1 MIQIRG
7 NEFPSLLF
15 WGATAIL
22 TTLLVGYWQRKK
34 RKSVAIPKTWREVG
48 ELTDL
53 TLFPMKSGAGIK
65 LTEAECTD
73 TGIQTI
79 GDIQPRLKDRIFH
92 QVEVGT
98 VDCGD
103 EVAAW
108 INKYIYGEQKGLRL
122 GYYIDGVAPKRQI
135 ATKFKII
142 SVFKENDQGAY
153 PDLTS
158 YMLMTEAS
166 VNDLKSRVPPHVNVT
181 HRQFRPNF
189 LVRGS
194 QPYEE
199 DNWKWIKIGDNTI
212 FQAVMLC
219 TRCVFTTIDPDTGVM
234 EPQKEPLK
242 TLRGYRVLPDPLL
255 EKIKDTSPVLGIHL
269 GIRSQGIVRIGDK
282 VYVGEE

>member
-1 MIQIRG
+1 MVFIKTTPEG
-7 NEFPSLLF
+7 NN
-15 WGATAIL
+15 
-22 TTLLVGYWQRKK
+22 TLKLSAPDMPDLIFK
-34 RKSVAIPKTWREVG
+34 IPDGSDKQTH
-48 ELTDL
+48 T
-53 TLFPMKSGAGIK
+53 K
-65 LTEAECTD
+65 CT
-73 TGIQTI
+73 
-79 GDIQPRLKDRIFH
+79 IFH

-103 EVAAW
+103 EVA
-108 INKYIYGEQKGLRL
+108 KGLRL

-219 TRCVFTTIDPDTGVM
+219 TRCVFSTIDPDTGVM

-255 EKIKDTSPVLGIHL
+255 EKIKDTSPVLGVHL